1 MLRPRSGSP
10 KEERLTTTPTSRH
23 WTPCRIGLWGTF
35 DVEGFGDALAVRIA
49 RRELSERLP
58 AAEIMAF
65 APYGQDHPT
74 RLDDGEPAAPLGPW
88 SAERV
93 AELADRLDCVVVTGD
108 RLVGRPDADLAGC
121 YGVTENEL
129 ASRSPSR
136 FFLGGLTPL
145 EHCCPVMWHAVSLAG
160 EPGEAQ
166 AVALVEALAD
176 RPYVAV
182 SDSASKEWLEAAGV
196 DREIVLLPHPALLA
210 YRLFPSSLIEKRL
223 EYLRV
228 MGWYPADGPAL
239 VVQGDRSLAADVQE
253 LAAALETLAAEL
265 GAAGIALLQAEP
277 CRGDQHFA
285 DALAGA
291 LTRPPYRVPV
301 VGVEDVAAC
310 VAGSAAVVTSSSA
323 LAATAMSY
331 GRPHGPTGDPGRLEN
346 GIGPGR
352 LLALQE
358 ELDASFDR
366 VATLADDAAA
376 ARTGHG
382 DGGPDLDE
390 LLATLCSLRRAN
402 QVQGRRLAHE
412 RLVLADQVTD
422 LTTLHAG
429 EVAHRDVVIA
439 NQHRAIELQTAELE
453 RSQALVEQLSASVA
467 DLSARLAAA
476 EAQGAAAESQL
487 AAADA
492 QRAAAEAELVALRAT
507 RTFRWAAPARS
518 LMARFRRFAR

>member
-1 MLRPRSGSP
+1 
-10 KEERLTTTPTSRH
+10 
-23 WTPCRIGLWGTF
+23 
-35 DVEGFGDALAVRIA
+35 
-49 RRELSERLP
+49 
-58 AAEIMAF
+58 MAF

-74 RLDDGEPAAPLGPW
+74 RLDGGEPAAPLGAW

-108 RLVGRPDADLAGC
+108 GLVGRPDADLASC
-121 YGVTENEL
+121 YGVTEDEL

-136 FFLGGLTPL
+136 FFLEGLIPL

-160 EPGEAQ
+160 EPRDAQ

-182 SDSASKEWLEAAGV
+182 SDLASKEWLEAAGV

-210 YRLFPSSLIEKRL
+210 SRLFPSSLIEKRL

-228 MGWYPADGPAL
+228 MGWYPPDGPAL
-239 VVQGDRSLAADVQE
+239 VVQGDGSLAASVHE

-285 DALAGA
+285 DALADA
-291 LTRPPYRVPV
+291 LTRPPCRLPI

-331 GRPHGPTGDPGRLEN
+331 GRPHGPTGDPGRLED
-346 GIGPGR
+346 GMGPGR

-366 VATLADDAAA
+366 VAMLAADAAA
-376 ARTGHG
+376 ARPGRG
-382 DGGPDLDE
+382 EGASDLDE
-390 LLATLCSLRRAN
+390 LLATLSSLRRAN

-412 RLVLADQVTD
+412 RSVLADQVTD
-422 LTTLHAG
+422 LNTVHAAALMGKDG
-429 EVAHRDVVIA
+429 EIA
-439 NQHRAIELQTAELE
+439 SQQRAIELQTVELE
-453 RSQALVEQLSASVA
+453 RSQALLEQLSASVA

-476 EAQGAAAESQL
+476 EAE
-487 AAADA
+487 
-492 QRAAAEAELVALRAT
+492 RAAAETQLAALRAT
-507 RTFRWAAPARS
+507 RTFRWAGPARS
-518 LMARFRRFAR
+518 LMGRFHRSAR